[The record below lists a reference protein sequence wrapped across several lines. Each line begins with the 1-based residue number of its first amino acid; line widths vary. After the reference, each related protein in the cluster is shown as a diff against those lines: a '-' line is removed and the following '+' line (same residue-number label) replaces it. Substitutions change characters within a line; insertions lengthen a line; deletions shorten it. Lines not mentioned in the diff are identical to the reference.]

1 MTVDFE
7 SLATLLPITF
17 AALFAIAFTVGLT
30 QQWATGRKQQAPV
43 KGRRNAAPRGARLHR
58 SGRDRR

>member
-7 SLATLLPITF
+7 SLATMLPITF
-17 AALFAIAFTVGLT
+17 TILFALAFAIGLS
-30 QQWATGRKQQAPV
+30 QQWSATRKRARASDDRSP
-43 KGRRNAAPRGARLHR
+43 RSRGAQLDD

>member
-7 SLATLLPITF
+7 SLATTLPITF
-17 AALFAIAFTVGLT
+17 TVLVAIAFAIGLS
-30 QQWATGRKQQAPV
+30 QQWATGRKRA
-43 KGRRNAAPRGARLHR
+43 RASDDRNPRPRGARLDD